1 MEKHENATNPV
12 DTATLEPAAFEVQE
26 AETDDL
32 EVVEF
37 DRAPL
42 TDINFGF

>member
-1 MEKHENATNPV
+1 MEKHDNAPSNI
-12 DTATLEPAAFEVQE
+12 DPAAAEPRKFEVQE